1 MMKLWS
7 GVETLDACA
16 ADPFQLHAAFLWS
29 IHDYPGYATMSG
41 RSTKGY
47 YACVQCDVNPCYE
60 SLKHKIG
67 YVGHHRFIE
76 MDHPYR
82 KSRLFNGKV
91 ENREAPRKYTEA
103 ELAEKLARVEDYTPG
118 KIHLIRESGSHRKV
132 NQLGTS
138 RLAYMIYHI
147 GLY

>member
-1 MMKLWS
+1 M
-7 GVETLDACA
+7 
-16 ADPFQLHAAFLWS
+16 H
-29 IHDYPGYATMSG
+29 Y
-41 RSTKGY
+41 
-47 YACVQCDVNPCYE
+47 DVNPYYE

-67 YVGHHRFIE
+67 YVGHRRFLE

-118 KIHLIRESGSHRKV
+118 KNPSNKRKRVPEWRITSSSSEWENQHR
-132 NQLGTS
+132 S
-138 RLAYMIYHI
+138 ISLAVY
-147 GLY
+147 